1 MTEIGFYHLLR
12 TPLEA
17 ALPQLLART
26 LERGE
31 RAVVKA
37 GSEERVKQLDDALWR
52 WGPSNRNDSFLP
64 HGTAADG
71 NAEKQP
77 VWLTAGDDNPNR
89 AAFLFLTD
97 GAASDALGDYTPLLH
112 PVRWPRR
119 GGRGPGPHAVEGLE
133 GRRPQPDLLAAGRPR
148 LGEEGLEA
156 SAIPSH
162 GRARGRFLYPAA
174 LPRTPTH
181 RLFTDGAAAPWP
193 SNGPSRSSSPTPR
206 RAT

>member
-17 ALPQLLART
+17 ALPQLLEKT

-52 WGPSNRNDSFLP
+52 WGPSNRNAGFLP

-71 NAEKQP
+71 NAEMQP
-77 VWLTAGDDNPNR
+77 VWLTAAEENPNG

-97 GAASDALGDYTPLLH
+97 GADSGALGDYARCFALFDGRDEAAVAHARTQWKAWKDAGHSLTY
-112 PVRWPRR
+112 WQQGER
-119 GGRGPGPHAVEGLE
+119 GWEKKG
-133 GRRPQPDLLAAGRPR
+133 
-148 LGEEGLEA
+148 
-156 SAIPSH
+156 
-162 GRARGRFLYPAA
+162 
-174 LPRTPTH
+174 
-181 RLFTDGAAAPWP
+181 
-193 SNGPSRSSSPTPR
+193 
-206 RAT
+206 